1 MTRVYPPL
9 VCLLMVIGVATSEAQ
24 PPRPERPYR
33 GLFGGGVGETEQLL
47 TANVSFGAGYDD
59 NVFADQGTG
68 SGMGAGGGVVPGDP
82 RSAKSGVYTHLA
94 GGLNYSVNRTR
105 VSFNAA
111 ASATTRRYSNV
122 SGPSVEGL
130 DDFIG
135 AYSGSVGAAWRPSA
149 RSSLTASQTV
159 SVQPYITLGLFP
171 PVFELAAGQ
180 QEDLTLDLDTV
191 RQEHLAYDSNVGFTT
206 SVGRRGSFSLGYSHR
221 ETAFDED
228 FLDLSYDTG
237 NVRYSHGLAKG
248 LGVRIGY
255 GYSVWRHPGDA
266 DAADARD
273 RTQGHTIDAGVDF
286 NRALSFSRRTTFS
299 FATGTSAIVDR
310 DRTYYRITGNA
321 RLNHEIGRSWNAG
334 VAYDRGLEFVEAFR
348 QPLFTDTVNGYFGG
362 FINRRLQLRTGAGWS
377 RGALGLGA
385 SSDFDTYFANAGL
398 TFGLTRLLGLGLDSF
413 YYRYRFT
420 GDAELPLGLSPQ
432 LDRTGV
438 RAYVTL
444 WAPLVHRARRADASR

>member
-1 MTRVYPPL
+1 MTRVCLPL
-9 VCLLMVIGVATSEAQ
+9 VCLLVLTDVTTAQAQ

-59 NVFADQGTG
+59 NVFADQG
-68 SGMGAGGGVVPGDP
+68 SGGNIGVGGGGIAGDP
-82 RSAKSGVYTHLA
+82 RSAKSGTYTHLA
-94 GGLNYSVNRTR
+94 GGLNYAVNRTR
-105 VSFNAA
+105 VSFNAS
-111 ASATTRRYSNV
+111 ASATTRRYTNV
-122 SGPSVEGL
+122 AGPAVEGL

-135 AYSGSVGAAWRPSA
+135 AYSGSVGAAWRPSE
-149 RSSLTASQTV
+149 RSSFTVSQTV
-159 SVQPYITLGLFP
+159 SLQPYITLGLFP
-171 PVFELAAGQ
+171 PVFDIPAGQ

-191 RQEHLAYDSNVGFTT
+191 RQEHLAYDGTAGFTT

-221 ETAFDED
+221 ETKFDEGL
-228 FLDLSYDTG
+228 LDLSYDTAST
-237 NVRYSHGLAKG
+237 RYTHGIAKG
-248 LGVRIGY
+248 LGLRIGY
-255 GYSVWRHPGDA
+255 GYSIWRHPA
-266 DAADARD
+266 DAVDVDRD

-334 VAYDRGLEFVEAFR
+334 VAYDRGLEFLETFR
-348 QPLFTDTVNGYFGG
+348 QPLFTDTVNGYYGG
-362 FINRRLQLRTGAGWS
+362 FISRRLQLRTGGGWS
-377 RGALGLGA
+377 RGSLGLGA
-385 SSDFDTYFANAGL
+385 SSDFDTYFANAGVTL
-398 TFGLTRLLGLGLDSF
+398 GLTRLLALGVDSF